1 MKVQVN
7 LKIASK
13 FDASTALFNFT
24 VNLMDTVLSV
34 KERFSAAHM
43 IAFPDRELF
52 LDGNVLLDESKL
64 VDCGV
69 KENSSLD
76 FVVRASEGSLVK
88 QFAELLQTRDLSCDE
103 IGMLYCYKHGVSAS
117 QSLKTIG
124 YDGKLVEFLK
134 TQKSF
139 LVENGLVTLV
149 REDTKM
155 KPFSVIDELQVI
167 LEKSGTGSMEM
178 ALLSSKFSKK
188 FNMSIASV
196 AGMKAAELLATRTDV
211 FVVSGRGSVS
221 LKSAGDD
228 DAEQKLVQAILA
240 SHCPRV
246 PSVVEGGLN
255 GNVSCGPPGL
265 NPREASEEAS
275 LAQGGVPG
283 SNVEQTLDDI
293 VDTISQAMF
302 LNVHHV
308 VKGWSVG
315 QDTADASYANAEVQ
329 LFLQGLPAAAQTKW
343 LPALLKSVAGVLTES
358 LCPAAGRRQFPAML
372 KSNAGRWMQGVGI
385 TDDSLQ
391 IKVKDVVAVTIRF
404 SPLSDS

>member
-13 FDASTALFNFT
+13 FDVSAALFNFT

-34 KERFSAAHM
+34 KERFAAAHM
-43 IAFPDRELF
+43 IAFPDREL
-52 LDGNVLLDESKL
+52 LLDSKVLVDASKL

-76 FVVRASEGSLVK
+76 FVVRASEGCLVK
-88 QFAELLQTRDLSCDE
+88 QLAELLQTRDLSCDE
-103 IGMLYCYKHGVSAS
+103 IGMLYCYKHGVTAN

-124 YDGKLVEFLK
+124 YDGKLIDFLK

-139 LVENGLVTLV
+139 LVENGVVTLV

-167 LEKSGTGSMEM
+167 LEKSGTESMEM
-178 ALLSSKFSKK
+178 SLLSSKFSKK

-246 PSVVEGGLN
+246 PSVVEGGVN
-255 GNVSCGPPGL
+255 GHVSCGPPGL
-265 NPREASEEAS
+265 NPHESSEDAS
-275 LAQGGVPG
+275 LAQEGVLG
-283 SNVEQTLDDI
+283 SRVEQTLDDI

-308 VKGWSVG
+308 VKGWC
-315 QDTADASYANAEVQ
+315 QDTADASFANAEVQ
-329 LFLQGLPAAAQTKW
+329 LFLQGVPAAAQAKW

-358 LCPAAGRRQFPAML
+358 LCPAAGKRQFPALL
-372 KSNAGRWMQGVGI
+372 KSNAGRWMEGVGI

-391 IKVKDVVAVTIRF
+391 IKVKDVVSVSLRF
-404 SPLSDS
+404 SPLSDT